1 VKAIVIFLGPHQEGW
16 AAAELVAA
24 VEALDANNIAASPML
39 LATLSTRDLLRVK
52 CFSFPR
58 CAAN

>member
-1 VKAIVIFLGPHQEGW
+1 VKAIVIFLGPHQEGL

-24 VEALDANNIAASPML
+24 VETLDAHNRAAIPML

-52 CFSFPR
+52 FFSFPR